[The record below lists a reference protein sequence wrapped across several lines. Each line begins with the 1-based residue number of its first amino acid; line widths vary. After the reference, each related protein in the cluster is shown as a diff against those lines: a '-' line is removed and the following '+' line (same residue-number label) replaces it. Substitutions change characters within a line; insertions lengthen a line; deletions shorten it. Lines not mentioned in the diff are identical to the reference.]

1 MYFEVGCLCPLVSIC
16 LTDNRQACRIL
27 FFQQVPVS
35 LRIGSGIRS
44 CRLTVCLS
52 TFNYLKEKSSQ
63 QTDEK
68 MKHFDISMDKGAL
81 TNVDI
86 IPPPSF
92 SHGDIP
98 FTYLYAYKRQQVIYI

>member
-1 MYFEVGCLCPLVSIC
+1 M
-16 LTDNRQACRIL
+16 
-27 FFQQVPVS
+27 
-35 LRIGSGIRS
+35 
-44 CRLTVCLS
+44 S

-68 MKHFDISMDKGAL
+68 MKHFDISMDKGAI